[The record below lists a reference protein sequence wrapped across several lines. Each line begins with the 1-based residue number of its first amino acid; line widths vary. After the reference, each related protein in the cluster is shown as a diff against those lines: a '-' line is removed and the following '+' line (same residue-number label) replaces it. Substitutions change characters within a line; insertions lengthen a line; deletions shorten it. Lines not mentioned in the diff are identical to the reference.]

1 MHPPVDPL
9 FRTLLTRSTTM
20 GEKWQK
26 PYFAP
31 DFDWYGVDPPG
42 LSQLRDSTVVFT
54 QFRFGWYPLG
64 LARKRRAAG
73 ELISISLP
81 GRGWTEDFTD
91 EEWRDSQYPWARG
104 YHGLYAHLSANGGHT
119 FETVKLT
126 TSPYRDGF
134 SRTGVIELSDG
145 RVAYAVTE
153 QPPPVNRH
161 TYVLYSRTS
170 CRTWDPPVL
179 IVKSPELSYIEPHL
193 AEVSQGE
200 IYCILRTSNLGVPAT
215 RQSDMGYLYG
225 CRSTDGWLTWST
237 PKSTGMFGLPGDLV
251 VLHDGRLLCT
261 YGRRTAPFGIRACV
275 SEDAGRTW
283 QVEKEMVIRDDLPNS
298 DLGYPT
304 TIEYTPGH
312 LFVCYYGQEPDG
324 VTCIQGTYLTL

>member
-1 MHPPVDPL
+1 
-9 FRTLLTRSTTM
+9 M
-20 GEKWQK
+20 G
-26 PYFAP
+26 A
-31 DFDWYGVDPPG
+31 
-42 LSQLRDSTVVFT
+42 
-54 QFRFGWYPLG
+54 
-64 LARKRRAAG
+64 
-73 ELISISLP
+73 I
-81 GRGWTEDFTD
+81 
-91 EEWRDSQYPWARG
+91 
-104 YHGLYAHLSANGGHT
+104 T

-153 QPPPVNRH
+153 QPPPENRH

-193 AEVSQGE
+193 AEVSPGE

-215 RQSDMGYLYG
+215 SQSDMGCLYG
-225 CRSTDGWLTWST
+225 CRSTDGGQTWSA
-237 PKSTGMFGLPGDLV
+237 PDSTGMFGLPGDLL
-251 VLHDGRLLCT
+251 VLRDGRLLCT